1 MAVPSPS
8 ILQSNK
14 PRLLAPLWH
23 TVVLILFILATA
35 YFQSR
40 NHIENHKIIH
50 RVVLYSFMICFEW
63 FLFAYVWFLGIRPT
77 GRKLSEIIGGRW
89 ATARDVW
96 RDIGAALVFWLIVI
110 AFLAAAGLVLGPNS
124 AMQKVVQVIMP
135 RSPLEMFAWVLLSIS
150 AGICEEFVFRGYLQK
165 QFLALTGSN
174 AAAIATQALIF
185 GVAHLYQGVKGLVI
199 ITLYGALFGILAV
212 ARQSLR
218 PGMIQHALQD
228 TSSGI
233 GFSLLA
239 KHLPKPPSFF

>member
-1 MAVPSPS
+1 MAAPSPS
-8 ILQSNK
+8 ILQSDK
-14 PRLLAPLWH
+14 ARLLAPLWH
-23 TVVLILFILATA
+23 TVVLILFVLATA

-40 NHIENHKIIH
+40 NHIENHKITH
-50 RVVLYSFMICFEW
+50 RVLLYSFMICFEW
-63 FLFAYVWFLGIRPT
+63 FLFAYVWFFGIRPT

-96 RDIGAALVFWLIVI
+96 RDIGAAFVFWLIVI
-110 AFLAAAGLVLGPNS
+110 AFLVVAGLALGPNS
-124 AMQKVVQVIMP
+124 DMKKVVQVIMP

-150 AGICEEFVFRGYLQK
+150 AGICEEFVFRGYLQQ
-165 QFLALTGSN
+165 QFLALTGNN
-174 AAAIATQALIF
+174 AAAIAAQALIF

-212 ARQSLR
+212 VRQSLR

-239 KHLPKPPSFF
+239 KYLPKPPSFF